1 MSMLLSPD
9 KSPQSWT
16 LPTRIAYVVSHSYPY
31 SSNGY
36 AVRSHQIARALQQ
49 SGLEVIVFN
58 RPGRPW
64 QIEGFGQN
72 KKVPLDQT
80 IDGVRYI
87 FLPMTASPTAS
98 IEQQLARSETILAEA
113 FDVFRPAIVLA
124 ASNWETAE
132 PARRAAKRQSRAFF
146 YEQRGF
152 WEMSRGF
159 RDPDFANSEAYL
171 QHRRRDTEIAQLAQ
185 GVFTLNAAMAEELI
199 TRGVPAVKIHIVA
212 NGIARPAPNP
222 KAISRHDIGCTTARL
237 LGYIGS
243 LSDYEGCADLLHL
256 LARLRR
262 ADPQNPGQ
270 DVALMIVGSSAPSG
284 LIGSQAAQSQEAI
297 LQDLAQRLGVS
308 NAVHF
313 VKQMPENQIGG
324 YYRLCDAILL
334 PRHATPVTVLV
345 PPLKPY
351 TAAGYGVPVVMSD
364 LPPLAEI
371 SREINALLFAP
382 GDIAA
387 MADAVLQALDTTALG
402 KQNTTPSPENLALE
416 NLTWQNRVR
425 PMLRLFAN
433 VASAERLR
441 NSQLMPTAPVAGSTA
456 TTRPEQRFNTLS
468 LPLVSLR
475 AQLGAQTL
483 ACLGPGNDLR
493 DGGPFI
499 PLTRH
504 NILDVLATSEPGR
517 FVIDWAGLQA
527 NGDMGEWAGL
537 WSTDAMRLNRQV
549 MDACR
554 IALDRG
560 WRLVVTGPVNR
571 AEAPLFRTVAGVLEE
586 QVSLDLKPLKAKDIA

>member
-1 MSMLLSPD
+1 MSPD

-16 LPTRIAYVVSHSYPY
+16 LPERVAYVVSHSYPY

-36 AVRSHQIARALQQ
+36 AGRSHQIARALHQAGHQ
-49 SGLEVIVFN
+49 VIVFN

-64 QIEGFGQN
+64 HIEGFAQS

-87 FLPMTASPTAS
+87 FLPMTASPATS
-98 IEQQLARSETILAEA
+98 LEHQLSRSETLLAEA
-113 FDVFRPAIVLA
+113 FEVFRPAIVLA

-132 PARRAAKRQSRAFF
+132 PARRAAKRQGRAFF

-159 RDPDFANSEAYL
+159 RDPDFAKSDAYW
-171 QHRRRDTEIAQLAQ
+171 QHRRRDTEVAQLAQ
-185 GVFTLNAAMAEELI
+185 GVFTLNNAMAEELI
-199 TRGVPAVKIHIVA
+199 ARGVPAVKIHIVA
-212 NGIARPAPNP
+212 NGIAQPAPHKP
-222 KAISRHDIGCTTARL
+222 ISLRDIGCTAARL

-256 LARLRR
+256 LARLRGP
-262 ADPQNPGQ
+262 DPQNPVQ

-284 LIGSQAAQSQEAI
+284 LISSQAAPSQEAA
-297 LQDLAQRLGVS
+297 LHALAQRLGIS
-308 NAVHF
+308 AHVHF
-313 VKQMPENQIGG
+313 IKQMPESQIGG
-324 YYRLCDAILL
+324 YYRLCDVILL

-371 SREINALLFAP
+371 SNEIKALLFTP
-382 GDIAA
+382 GDIEA
-387 MADAVLQALDTTALG
+387 MAAAVLQTLRATTSDLQDA
-402 KQNTTPSPENLALE
+402 PSVPENLALE
-416 NLTWQNRVR
+416 NLAWAQRIR
-425 PMLRLFAN
+425 PMLRLFAS
-433 VASAERLR
+433 VTAAERLR
-441 NSQLMPTAPVAGSTA
+441 NTRLIPAAHLGSL
-456 TTRPEQRFNTLS
+456 TTTTQPERPFDTLA
-468 LPLVSLR
+468 LPLVGLQ

-483 ACLGPGNDLR
+483 ACLGPGLDLR
-493 DGGPFI
+493 DGGRFI
-499 PLTRH
+499 SLTRQ
-504 NILDVLATSEPGR
+504 NILEVMATTEPGR
-517 FVIDWAGLQA
+517 FVIDWVGLQA
-527 NGDMGEWAGL
+527 GGDMGEWAGL

-586 QVSLDLKPLKAKDIA
+586 QGPLGLNALRAKDTA